1 MSSKALKRLGTLVRS
16 IWLDYL
22 QRRLKASGALQR
34 LIERDGPR
42 GTAWNPSVF
51 GNAITDRRYYDED
64 NRVMALYRQR

>member
-42 GTAWNPSVF
+42 G
-51 GNAITDRRYYDED
+51 RRYYDED
-64 NRVMALYRQR
+64 IRVMALYRQR